1 MPYYT
6 TYTTYQNESFCLDTA
21 NGQLCWDYTSNTFTL
36 AGQSVADSNSNIQ
49 IETDNNGNKTIKV
62 NNSILQNKK
71 VLEFNDTKLDLQD
84 PSNSTVNGEKDLIR
98 PETTCNNTDYETRP
112 WTFTEEY
119 IEDRNC
125 ETCPVGHK
133 CDWSTTPDKTP
144 CPIGKYQDQTGQ
156 TSCETPDTGH
166 YLYDLNEPKTKG
178 SSAQTIAPTGSYVE
192 NAQRKLCPIGKYQDQ
207 TGQTSCETPDTG
219 HYLYDLNEPKTK
231 GSSAQTIAPT
241 GSYVENAQ
249 RKLCPIGKYQDQT
262 GQVECKP
269 LTVCKDNE
277 YESSSGPYTMSDR
290 VCEVDQN
297 IIGQIYIAKG
307 EQSHVIDPKAH
318 TTQHD
323 TPEGSGTKD
332 ILVEYKNT
340 YVTDSRPLLSL
351 DHSNKKQLYV
361 RKNSSGKTDI
371 SIAPAL
377 HKTDLYNQLQG
388 DLMTTKKTAHKETL
402 QQFNLYKDGT
412 IKYLKNVNMTH
423 KENDPKPLEEFQIW
437 ELAKLE
443 NNKEVALV
451 QLGEL
456 RHDNRQQTIY
466 NNVDAFKFSF
476 WVELQQLKKLYN
488 HALNPELSFFLQ
500 DSSMYP
506 EPEPEQPKI

>member
-144 CPIGKYQDQTGQ
+144 
-156 TSCETPDTGH
+156 
-166 YLYDLNEPKTKG
+166 
-178 SSAQTIAPTGSYVE
+178 
-192 NAQRKLCPIGKYQDQ
+192 CPIGKYQDQ